1 MQDDKKS
8 REEQRKEERQREEKQ
23 KEELLAGA
31 FDDCMEEQLSFIPTE
46 REIARMH
53 RFSDEFTEK
62 MEEMCRTQGRPQ
74 KKEITKK
81 EFVYSFNRIAACIL
95 MVLVVGGVFAG
106 GFFLMQKGVGRMGG
120 AESAQDTAQSD
131 EETVKNPGAEK
142 GQGAELAE
150 EETAEEKPAEE
161 NPEEGVKPED
171 GYEPEELVLSQ
182 DQDVLSATEEVRTL
196 VSSPVLARN
205 ASFVK
210 VTVGNLGQ
218 NAVSYEPYLTLQ
230 VQVDGLWYDVPKK
243 EDTPDTQGAEATVL
257 DPGMARDEM
266 LSLEDYRLDYEAEEY
281 RALVYIDGVPF
292 ASQFRFET
300 IEEGLE
306 EAFEEE

>member
-106 GFFLMQKGVGRMGG
+106 GFFLMQKGVGG
-120 AESAQDTAQSD
+120 EW
-131 EETVKNPGAEK
+131 EE
-142 GQGAELAE
+142 Q
-150 EETAEEKPAEE
+150 
-161 NPEEGVKPED
+161 
-171 GYEPEELVLSQ
+171 
-182 DQDVLSATEEVRTL
+182 
-196 VSSPVLARN
+196 
-205 ASFVK
+205 
-210 VTVGNLGQ
+210 
-218 NAVSYEPYLTLQ
+218 
-230 VQVDGLWYDVPKK
+230 
-243 EDTPDTQGAEATVL
+243 
-257 DPGMARDEM
+257 
-266 LSLEDYRLDYEAEEY
+266 
-281 RALVYIDGVPF
+281 RALRIRRR
-292 ASQFRFET
+292 AMRKR
-300 IEEGLE
+300 
-306 EAFEEE
+306 

>member
-8 REEQRKEERQREEKQ
+8 RGERQREERQ

-53 RFSDEFTEK
+53 SFSDEFTKK
-62 MEEMCRTQGRPQ
+62 MEELCRTQGRPQ
-74 KKEITKK
+74 KREITKK

-95 MVLVVGGVFAG
+95 IVLVAGGVFAG
-106 GFFLMQKGVGRMGG
+106 GFFLMRKGAGKM
-120 AESAQDTAQSD
+120 EKTNIAQDMAQGPSET
-131 EETVKNPGAEK
+131 EEASGMEK
-142 GQGAELAE
+142 GQSAEAAE
-150 EETAEEKPAEE
+150 EIAEESAA
-161 NPEEGVKPED
+161 PEES
-171 GYEPEELVLSQ
+171 YEKEELILSQ
-182 DQDVLSATEEVRTL
+182 EQDILFATDEVRTL
-196 VSSPVLARN
+196 VSSPVLARD
-205 ASFVK
+205 ADAVK
-210 VTVGNLGQ
+210 VTIGNLGQ

-230 VQVDGLWYDVPKK
+230 VQMEGLWYDVPKK
-243 EDTPDTQGAEATVL
+243 EDAPSDAQGAEAIVL

-266 LSLEDYRLDYEAEEY
+266 LSFEGYRLDYEAEAY
-281 RALVYIDGVPF
+281 RAVVYIDGVPF

>member
-8 REEQRKEERQREEKQ
+8 RGERQREERQ

-53 RFSDEFTEK
+53 SFSDEFTKK
-62 MEEMCRTQGRPQ
+62 MEELCRTQGRPQ
-74 KKEITKK
+74 KREITKK

-95 MVLVVGGVFAG
+95 IVLVAGGVFAG
-106 GFFLMQKGVGRMGG
+106 GFFLMRKGAGKM
-120 AESAQDTAQSD
+120 EKTNIAQDMAQGPSET
-131 EETVKNPGAEK
+131 EEASGMEK
-142 GQGAELAE
+142 GQSAEAAE
-150 EETAEEKPAEE
+150 EIAEESAA
-161 NPEEGVKPED
+161 PEESYEKED
-171 GYEPEELVLSQ
+171 LLLSQ
-182 DQDVLSATEEVRTL
+182 EQDILFATDEVRTL
-196 VSSPVLARN
+196 VSSPVLARD
-205 ASFVK
+205 ADAVK
-210 VTVGNLGQ
+210 VTIGNLGQ

-230 VQVDGLWYDVPKK
+230 VQMEGLWYDVPKK
-243 EDTPDTQGAEATVL
+243 EDAPSDAQGAEAIVL

-266 LSLEDYRLDYEAEEY
+266 LSFEGYRLDYEAEAY
-281 RALVYIDGVPF
+281 RAVVYIDGVPF